1 MIKLLQFFEISILL
15 KMINILTSMM
25 RFFMNERSLKVLE
38 FDKVKELIKKYT
50 RTSGGKEKVDSLV
63 PYETLYEIN
72 NKLEETN
79 EALEVL
85 ITKGNPP
92 LEGLYDINEAIE
104 RAKKGGTLLPESL
117 LKIGNMLRSARLMK
131 EFFKRE
137 EEELSLI
144 HI

>member
-1 MIKLLQFFEISILL
+1 
-15 KMINILTSMM
+15 
-25 RFFMNERSLKVLE
+25 MNERSLKVLE

-92 LEGLYDINEAIE
+92 LEGIYDINEAIE

-137 EEELSLI
+137 EEEERAFPRLEDLAYILEPVKNLESDI
-144 HI
+144 ERCIVSEE

>member
-92 LEGLYDINEAIE
+92 LEGIYDINEAIE
-104 RAKKGGTLLPESL
+104 RAKKGGT
-117 LKIGNMLRSARLMK
+117 A
-131 EFFKRE
+131 
-137 EEELSLI
+137 
-144 HI
+144 